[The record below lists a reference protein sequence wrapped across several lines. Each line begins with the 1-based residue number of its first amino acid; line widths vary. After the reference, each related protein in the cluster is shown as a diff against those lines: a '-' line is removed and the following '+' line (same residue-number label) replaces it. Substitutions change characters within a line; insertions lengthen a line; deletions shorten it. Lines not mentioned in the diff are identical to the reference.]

1 MEKEMLLEVREKKKR
16 GLGLCGVNVDGTVTC
31 ANKETL

>member
-1 MEKEMLLEVREKKKR
+1 MEKKMSLGVRGEKG

-31 ANKETL
+31 ASRETL

>member
-1 MEKEMLLEVREKKKR
+1 MEKEMLLEVRGKKR
-16 GLGLCGVNVDGTVTC
+16 GLGLCGVNVDSTVTC